1 MEQTNDLLLR
11 TAARLYSIGIEVEA
25 ARERLK
31 QLVREGVSYEDA
43 RMRLALEEYQ
53 TLFSLWSGLETQ
65 YLEMK
70 KQLEE

>member
-11 TAARLYSIGIEVEA
+11 TAARLYSVGIEVEA
-25 ARERLK
+25 AREHLK

-43 RMRLALEEYQ
+43 RMNLALEEYQ